1 MKRILIV
8 IAVVLM
14 LVIGFVMPAFAVN
27 PHVDISVS
35 AALVAATN
43 SQGSWALGY
52 VEINNVL
59 YFSAD
64 NLQDDDYSQ
73 VENTGNVP
81 CTVTLQGTKLDDTDG
96 AYDWLLTTA
105 AGNQTYSLKA
115 NSEGAPTV
123 YALEVKSAAVYT
135 ELVHE
140 LDDSV
145 ADTYDWSMKFTAP
158 NEFSATD
165 DGTQKDSILTL
176 VITKH

>member
-1 MKRILIV
+1 MKRVILIG
-8 IAVVLM
+8 IMVVAM
-14 LVIGFVMPAFAVN
+14 VIGFAVPAFAVD

-43 SQGSWALGY
+43 TQGSWALGY
-52 VEINNVL
+52 VEIDDVL
-59 YFSAD
+59 YFSAN
-64 NLQDDDYSQ
+64 NLADVDYST

-96 AYDWLLTTA
+96 AFDWTLTTA
-105 AGNQTYSLKA
+105 AGNQTYALAA
-115 NSEGAPTV
+115 NSVGTPTV
-123 YALEVKSAAVYT
+123 YDVEIKSAPAYT

-145 ADTYDWSMKFTAP
+145 SDTYAWSMKFTAP

-165 DGTQKDSILTL
+165 DGSQKDSILTL